1 MQRYFQPITVWCL
14 FFLHCVSVPSTLAS
28 DVYIRV
34 DDNEVGQG
42 VMRQRGSGCLIV
54 TPAHVV
60 ENALKIEILTADRV
74 KYQAEVLELFPG
86 DISVI
91 RFRGDEA
98 AACRNASW
106 SEATNLNLLLE
117 VEKQG
122 ELRTM
127 LGDGSL
133 RITPVDIV
141 AYDKYRNINV
151 RPKNRTDAISKG
163 ESGSPLYIAGKLSG
177 MLLSVKNDIGNV
189 IRQDALTNTL
199 SLFFGESNQTV
210 RQGAMP
216 LDREKLAQPAA
227 QEKGPANGPEFS
239 GVIVQSAAAE
249 HQIKLEEN
257 SPIRLSFSA
266 TEGQGRYSVELLD
279 TSRRVLYRGTFK
291 RYNATETVTV
301 PFTAPKTDTYTFHI
315 TGIEGELKYSITTAA
330 IASDGQ
336 LRGTGNVIHVGGNA
350 VTGIIAQGAVAA
362 YRIKLEANSPIR
374 LISSATGDQG
384 KYKIEILDSTGKTVY
399 QAPTKRY
406 SGSETATVPFT
417 ASKTDTYSLHLIGTE
432 GEGKYAVK
440 ILPIASDAQLRSEAN
455 VLQIGGGVA
464 EGVIAQGAIA
474 EYRIKLEANS
484 PIRLVFS
491 ATGDQGTYNV
501 EILDSAGKIVYRDPY
516 HHLGGKEAAHIPFN
530 VSKSDTYSV
539 RIIGTEGE
547 GRYALNIIRAN

>member
-1 MQRYFQPITVWCL
+1 MHRYFQPLTVWFL
-14 FFLHCVSVPSTLAS
+14 FLLHCVFLHSALAS

-42 VMRQRGSGCLIV
+42 ILRQRGSSCLIV

-60 ENALKIEILTADRV
+60 ENALKIEVLTADRA
-74 KYQAEVLELFPG
+74 KYPAEILELFPG
-86 DISVI
+86 DIGVI
-91 RFRGDEA
+91 RFGGEDA
-98 AACRNASW
+98 AVCRNASW
-106 SEATNLNLLLE
+106 SEAANLNLLLE
-117 VEKQG
+117 VEKHG

-127 LGDGSL
+127 LGDGSI

-163 ESGSPLYIAGKLSG
+163 ESGSPLYIAGKLAG

-199 SLFFGESNQTV
+199 SLFFGESSQTP
-210 RQGAMP
+210 RQGAP
-216 LDREKLAQPAA
+216 PIDRDKQAQPAV
-227 QEKGPANGPEFS
+227 QEKGPANAPGFS
-239 GVIVQSAAAE
+239 GVIVQSAVAE
-249 HQIKLEEN
+249 HPLKLEEN

-266 TEGQGRYSVELLD
+266 TEGQGRYGVELLD

-291 RYNATETVTV
+291 RYKANETVTV
-301 PFTAPKTDTYTFHI
+301 PFTAPRTDTYTFHI
-315 TGIEGELKYSITTAA
+315 TGIEGELTYSIA
-330 IASDGQ
+330 IAPIVSDSQ
-336 LRGTGNVIHVGGNA
+336 LRGAGNVLHVGGNA
-350 VTGIIAQGAVAA
+350 VTGIIAQGAVAV
-362 YRIKLEANSPIR
+362 YRVKLVANSPIR
-374 LISSATGDQG
+374 LLSTATGDQG
-384 KYKIEILDSTGKTVY
+384 KYKIEILDATGKTVY

-417 ASKTDTYSLHLIGTE
+417 ALKNDTYSLQLIGTE
-432 GEGKYAVK
+432 GEGKYALK

-491 ATGDQGTYNV
+491 ATGDPGTYNV

-530 VSKSDTYSV
+530 VSKSDTYVV

-547 GRYALNIIRAN
+547 GRYALNILRAP